1 MSARREWKCAIRH
14 CFVISITDWR
24 HALGSAWPRGFMP
37 DATFSA
43 MRQSIIDGAPDTAS
57 GLAQQAVSSGIAPID
72 AINQGFVVGMHDMGD
87 QFARGQMYL
96 PDMMASAEAM
106 RAAMA
111 VLDPELKKLGT
122 ERPMAGVVVLG
133 TTKGDIHEIGKILVG
148 TLLTAHGFRVHDLG
162 VDIAGEKFAAKAQ
175 EFNADIV
182 GVSALLTTTM
192 RNQKSVVEAL
202 EKAGLRPQVKIMV
215 GGAPV
220 TRRWAEEIGADGY
233 AKDAMS
239 AVDLARQLM
248 EQKTQAAVGEPV

>member
-1 MSARREWKCAIRH
+1 
-14 CFVISITDWR
+14 
-24 HALGSAWPRGFMP
+24 MP
-37 DATFSA
+37 DETYSA
-43 MRQSIIDGAPDTAS
+43 MRQSIIDGAPDTAA
-57 GLAQQAVSSGIAPID
+57 GLAQQAVSARIPPID
-72 AINQGFVVGMHDMGD
+72 AINQGFVPGMHEVGE

-111 VLDPELKKLGT
+111 VLDPELKKLGA

-162 VDIAGEKFAAKAQ
+162 VDVAGEKFAAKAH
-175 EFNADIV
+175 ELHADIV

-192 RNQKSVVEAL
+192 RNQKGVVEAL
-202 EKAGLRPQVKIMV
+202 ENAGLRSQVKVMV

-239 AVDLARQLM
+239 AVALARELM
-248 EQKTQAAVGEPV
+248 AQKTQSAVVEPA

>member
-1 MSARREWKCAIRH
+1 
-14 CFVISITDWR
+14 
-24 HALGSAWPRGFMP
+24 MP
-37 DATFSA
+37 YDTLSA

-57 GLAQQAVSSGIAPID
+57 TLAQEAVASGMAPID
-72 AINQGFVVGMHDMGD
+72 AINNGYVPGMHDVGE
-87 QFARGQMYL
+87 QFARGQMFL

-122 ERPMAGVVVLG
+122 QRAMAGVVVLG

-148 TLLTAHGFRVHDLG
+148 TMLTAHGFQVYDLG
-162 VDIAGEKFAAKAQ
+162 VDVAGEKFAAKAH
-175 EFNADIV
+175 ELKADIV

-192 RNQKSVVEAL
+192 RNQKSVVDAL
-202 EKAGLRPQVKIMV
+202 EKEGLRSQIRIMV

-220 TRRWAEEIGADGY
+220 TRRWADEIGADGY

-239 AVDLARQLM
+239 AVTLAQELMQQKLQTVSVRQ
-248 EQKTQAAVGEPV
+248 

>member
-1 MSARREWKCAIRH
+1 
-14 CFVISITDWR
+14 
-24 HALGSAWPRGFMP
+24 MP
-37 DATFSA
+37 DDTFSA
-43 MRQSIIDGAPDTAS
+43 MKQSIIAGAPDTAS
-57 GLAQQAVSSGIAPID
+57 ELAQHAVATGVAPLD
-72 AINQGFVVGMHDMGD
+72 AINHGYVPGMQDVGE

-111 VLDPELKKLGT
+111 VLDPELKRLGT

-133 TTKGDIHEIGKILVG
+133 TTRGDIHEIGKTLVG

-162 VDIAGEKFAAKAQ
+162 VDVAGEKFADKAR
-175 EFNADIV
+175 EFKADIV

-192 RNQKSVVEAL
+192 RNQKAVIEAL
-202 EKAGLRPQVKIMV
+202 AKAGLRSQVKVMV

-233 AKDAMS
+233 AANAMG
-239 AVDLARQLM
+239 AVTLAQELIQQKLQTATQL
-248 EQKTQAAVGEPV
+248 

>member
-1 MSARREWKCAIRH
+1 
-14 CFVISITDWR
+14 
-24 HALGSAWPRGFMP
+24 MP
-37 DATFSA
+37 DDTFSA

-57 GLAQQAVSSGIAPID
+57 SLAQQAVASGLAPLD
-72 AINQGFVVGMHDMGD
+72 AINQGYVPGMHDVGE
-87 QFARGQMYL
+87 QFAKGQMFL

-122 ERPMAGVVVLG
+122 QRTMAGVVVLG

-148 TLLTAHGFRVHDLG
+148 TLLTAHGFQVHDLG
-162 VDIAGEKFAAKAQ
+162 VDVPGEKFAAKAR
-175 EFNADIV
+175 EVGADIV

-192 RNQKSVVEAL
+192 RNQKGVVEAI
-202 EKAGLRPQVKIMV
+202 ERSGLRSQVKIMV

-233 AKDAMS
+233 AKDAMT
-239 AVDLARQLM
+239 AVDLARDLM
-248 EQKTQAAVGEPV
+248 QQKVQNAG

>member
-1 MSARREWKCAIRH
+1 
-14 CFVISITDWR
+14 
-24 HALGSAWPRGFMP
+24 MP
-37 DATFSA
+37 DDNFSA

-57 GLAQQAVSSGIAPID
+57 GLAQQAVSAGIAPLD
-72 AINQGFVVGMHDMGD
+72 AINNGYVPGMHDVGE

-111 VLDPELKKLGT
+111 VLDPEMQKLGT
-122 ERPMAGVVVLG
+122 ERPMAGTVVLG

-148 TLLTAHGFRVHDLG
+148 TLLTRTASASTTSAWTS
-162 VDIAGEKFAAKAQ
+162 AGEKFAAKAR

-192 RNQKSVVEAL
+192 RNQKSVIEAL
-202 EKAGLRPQVKIMV
+202 EKAGLRSQVKVMV

-239 AVDLARQLM
+239 AVALA
-248 EQKTQAAVGEPV
+248 GS

>member
-1 MSARREWKCAIRH
+1 MAESLFMS
-14 CFVISITDWR
+14 DD
-24 HALGSAWPRGFMP
+24 L
-37 DATFSA
+37 FST

-57 GLAQQAVSSGIAPID
+57 SLAQQAVASGVAAID
-72 AINQGFVVGMHDMGD
+72 AINRGYVPGMHDVGE
-87 QFARGQMYL
+87 QFARGQMFL

-148 TLLTAHGFRVHDLG
+148 TMLTAHGFRVHDLG
-162 VDIAGEKFAAKAQ
+162 VDVAAAKFADKVR

-182 GVSALLTTTM
+182 GISALLTTTM
-192 RNQKSVVEAL
+192 RNQKSVIEAL
-202 EKAGLRPQVKIMV
+202 GKAGLRGQVKVMV

-239 AVDLARQLM
+239 AVELARDLM
-248 EQKTQAAVGEPV
+248 QKQTS

>member
-1 MSARREWKCAIRH
+1 
-14 CFVISITDWR
+14 
-24 HALGSAWPRGFMP
+24 MP
-37 DATFSA
+37 DPNFSA
-43 MRQSIIDGAPDTAS
+43 MRQSIIHGAPDTAS
-57 GLAQQAVSSGIAPID
+57 NLAQQAVASGLAPLD
-72 AINQGFVVGMHDMGD
+72 AIHNGYVPGMHEVGE

-111 VLDPELKKLGT
+111 VLDPELKKLGE

-162 VDIAGEKFAAKAQ
+162 VDVSGEEFAAQAR
-175 EFNADIV
+175 ELNADIV

-192 RNQKSVVEAL
+192 RNQKTVVEAI
-202 EKAGLRPQVKIMV
+202 EKAGLRSQIKIMV

-239 AVDLARQLM
+239 AVTLARELIA
-248 EQKTQAAVGEPV
+248 QKTQSVVVEPA

>member
-1 MSARREWKCAIRH
+1 MSN
-14 CFVISITDWR
+14 D
-24 HALGSAWPRGFMP
+24 
-37 DATFSA
+37 TFFA
-43 MRQSIIDGAPDTAS
+43 MRQSIIDGAPEIAS
-57 GLAQQAVSSGIAPID
+57 DLAQQAVADGIAPLD
-72 AINQGFVVGMHDMGD
+72 AINSGFVPGMHEVGE
-87 QFARGQMYL
+87 QFGRGQMFL

-133 TTKGDIHEIGKILVG
+133 TTKGDIHEIGKTLVG

-162 VDIAGEKFAAKAQ
+162 VDVSGEKFAARARELK
-175 EFNADIV
+175 ADIV

-192 RNQKSVVEAL
+192 RHQKSVIEAL
-202 EKAGLRPQVKIMV
+202 EKAGLRAQLKVMV

-239 AVDLARQLM
+239 AVVLAQELM
-248 EQKTQAAVGEPV
+248 QYKTVASDAVVRGCAQRAQ

>member
-1 MSARREWKCAIRH
+1 MAEDKY
-14 CFVISITDWR
+14 
-24 HALGSAWPRGFMP
+24 
-37 DATFSA
+37 SA
-43 MRQSIIDGAPDTAS
+43 MRQSIVNGAPGTATELAQEALAS
-57 GLAQQAVSSGIAPID
+57 GIPPLD
-72 AINQGFVVGMHDMGD
+72 AINNGYVRGMHDVGE
-87 QFARGQMYL
+87 QFARGEMFL

-111 VLDPELKKLGT
+111 VLEPELAKLGA

-162 VDIAGEKFAAKAQ
+162 VDVPGEKFADKAR
-175 EFNADIV
+175 ELGADIV

-192 RNQKSVVEAL
+192 RNQKCVIESL
-202 EKAGLRPQVKIMV
+202 EKAGLRSQVKVMV

-220 TRRWAEEIGADGY
+220 SRKWAEEIGADGY

-239 AVDLARQLM
+239 AVVLARQLM
-248 EQKTQAAVGEPV
+248 EQKTQSAQEPA